1 MIYDRENWAKAW
13 KRRDWAEAAQAQ
25 SEWVLLPKS
34 GPDPEKVP
42 VGKHFRSKN
51 IAAQQ
56 KVHDEHYPEYREVK
70 ALEVMTMALLYDLTH
85 KEQLLPDYVRCQ
97 EPNAFGGRV
106 CVRNSDALGLRVGV
120 GRVVNAYA
128 DIGRALA
135 RKLQI

>member
-85 KEQLLPDYVRCQ
+85 KEQLIPDYVRCP
-97 EPNAFGGRV
+97 EPYAFGGRV
-106 CVRNSDALGLRVGV
+106 CVGYSRADGLRVSDAHG
-120 GRVVNAYA
+120 A
-128 DIGRALA
+128 DDLDVIGRALA